1 MKYHITTQ
9 NGTSA
14 GRGRGRPKPRISRVL
29 IVLVMAVCATVTML
43 TSGSRPAAA
52 LPAPAAAQRHSLAQD
67 PSTQNKVTGPDVTPV
82 TTPHT
87 ISWDQSSLMIDGKR
101 VMTWSGEFH
110 YYRLPSPFEWT
121 DILEKIKAAGFN
133 AVSLYFDWEYH
144 SPKQGVYDFTGVRN
158 VDQLLNIAND
168 LGIYV
173 FVRPGPYINAEL
185 DDGGIANWI
194 DYDAPLRS
202 SGPCVISGTNACPS
216 YGDYESQALAWMHA
230 VDQVIA
236 KHQITNGTG
245 SVIAYQLEN
254 EDSGNDQYL
263 ADIAAQVRADGI
275 TVPFFVNNSGLGG
288 SYVPVGAGG
297 TGGDRVFWDNLYGY
311 DNYPQGFNCSSPYS
325 WSNPANNETT
335 FRNFDSSTPV
345 FIPEFQG
352 GSFDNW
358 GEATYP
364 ACNTLTNS
372 QFERVFYL
380 TNVANGTTME
390 SNYMTFG
397 GTSWGWE
404 PVPSTVYSSY
414 DYGSA
419 ISEGRVLTAKYYT
432 LKELGFMFGTIS
444 SLWATSANTATQ
456 ASAANL
462 SPAAATTCTNG
473 PGGATV
479 ANCGAIRVYSRVN
492 SQTGTNFYFTV
503 HNAAASTLDS
513 TFQIGPVT
521 TADGT
526 YAEIPQYNPAG
537 GTANPAPAMELAG
550 RDMKMLVADDDL
562 DSASSPQHLV
572 YSTSNLMIDQ
582 TINGQDDALL
592 FAPKGQAGETDLRYA
607 SQPTVTTLSGTPP
620 TVTWNQDAG
629 SATGTAG
636 DLVLDYVHSGL
647 TEVRISGGGASQP
660 LLLLLADEPTAQKF
674 WEQNIASSGA
684 FQTPGG
690 PILEQGPELVRTAA
704 VHGADLDLT
713 GDTNG
718 PTPLTVWAPAGV
730 RAVTW
735 NGTGVPVRAN
745 SDGSL
750 SSLSPL
756 GAPPGI
762 TLPDLDAQSSANSGW
777 SYQYETPEAQ
787 PSFDDSQW
795 TLANSDVTNAP
806 TKPPAGQPV
815 LYADQ
820 YGFHHGDVWYRA
832 HFTANAPLT
841 SVQVA
846 AEPGSQ
852 GVSEVWLNG
861 TFLGSTTGTG
871 GSTPVSYTVP
881 AGVTSVGGSNVLA
894 ILTHDM
900 GEGESG
906 SENQPRGLISVTT
919 TPADDGLDA
928 YQPQTTLAGAAQAG
942 ATSLDVLSTTGFASG
957 QTLTVGSGAGKQS
970 VTVTAVGAPAAAP
983 TSLSAPTSPGAT
995 NISVPNVSG
1004 FSAGQ
1009 KIAIGTGADADTT
1022 TVTSVGTAATSA
1034 TQLYAPA
1041 HAGDTTVHVANA
1053 NGFTV
1058 GQPIAIGTGANYSAG
1073 GFEEATVTNVG
1084 TQARDTDLAAPAS
1097 AGDTSIKVASVTGMS
1112 PGDTVVIDY
1121 LTSNGCAGCRPADAD
1136 NQETDTIAANG
1147 VGTAGAT
1154 GTGLTLTTPLQNAHA
1169 LAASVI
1175 DYGSGISFT
1184 PALTKDH
1191 PVASAVQALGSGI
1204 TFTPALSTAHAWGAS
1219 VFPNLIAQPTAT
1231 TLAVPTS
1238 PGATTVYVGSV
1249 ANYAVGGTLN
1259 VDSGANAESPTITA
1273 VGTAASAP
1281 TTLFTPATGAL
1292 TVNAGATNVPVT
1304 STTGFTVGQPVA
1316 IDTGAG
1322 LEQRTVTAVGTQGRN
1337 TTLAAAATAGATNIK
1352 VASVTGL
1359 TANDSLVIDTGS
1371 GQESDTI
1378 TSVGTS
1384 GAAGTGLTLA
1394 TPLAGAHASGVAVS
1408 DPGTGITFSPALSSS
1423 HSSGAAVQALG
1434 SGITVTPALTLPHA
1448 AGASVTSQNT
1458 TGISISPA
1466 LDQAQPAGAAITGPT
1481 PPARWLVQGNEGG
1494 ENIAD
1499 TVRGP
1504 DNNGGSYGEN
1514 AGWSLAGYPD
1524 NTGTWAPVT
1533 LPYSD
1538 PKPGVAW
1545 YRDTFKL
1552 NIPGDVDA
1560 SLALNISDVPTKV
1573 YHATIFLNGW
1583 NLGQYINNVGPQESF
1598 VLPNGILNP
1607 DGSNTIAIEVIT
1619 TNAGGGATGG
1629 GLGQVQL
1636 TGPPNVATYDD
1647 SSPARQYDG
1656 SDWTHLDSST
1666 AGTGADYDTTES
1678 QASSAGDSVTVNF
1691 NGTAVRWI
1699 ASLLPNGGITDVYL
1713 DGRMVATVDGYAA
1726 IRRSQHTMWSAYGLA
1741 SGPHTLKLVATGTAN
1756 SASSGTVLDVDAID
1770 LPPSGVVL
1778 GGAGA
1783 VPGGPA
1789 SLLVTSPAYQPP
1801 ALTGTALLSGTGQT
1815 VNGTLATVSVPPD
1828 ALGTA
1833 FAATV
1838 DWGDGTSSAGTV
1850 TGSGSNYTVAGAHTY
1865 AHPGR
1870 HVITVTLTDQYDGS
1884 VLAQT

>member
-1 MKYHITTQ
+1 MYAGRITHK
-9 NGTSA
+9 GTST
-14 GRGRGRPKPRISRVL
+14 RTTRRIPRAAIIL
-29 IVLVMAVCATVTML
+29 AMAVLGAMAML
-43 TSGSRPAAA
+43 TPGSKAAVATAAKPA
-52 LPAPAAAQRHSLAQD
+52 LPSS
-67 PSTQNKVTGPDVTPV
+67 PSSSPSAKPGTVTGPDVTRV

-87 ISWDQSSLMIDGKR
+87 ISWDQYSLMIDGKR
-101 VMTWSGEFH
+101 VMMWSGEFH
-110 YYRLPSPFEWT
+110 YYRLPSPAEWI
-121 DILEKIKAAGFN
+121 DVLEKIKAAGFN

-144 SPKQGVYDFTGVRN
+144 SPKQGVYDFSGVRD
-158 VDQLLNIAND
+158 VGQLLNIAND

-202 SGPCVISGTNACPS
+202 SGPCVTSGTNACPS

-230 VDQVIA
+230 VDQVIV

-254 EDSGNDQYL
+254 EITGNDQYL
-263 ADIAAQVRADGI
+263 ADISAQVRADGI
-275 TVPFFVNNSGLGG
+275 TVPFFVNNANLGG
-288 SYVPVGAGG
+288 AYVPIGAGG
-297 TGGDRVFWDNLYGY
+297 AGGDRVFWDNLYGY
-311 DNYPQGFNCSSPYS
+311 DNYPQGFNCSNPYS
-325 WSNPANNETT
+325 WSSPANNETN
-335 FRNFDSSTPV
+335 FRNFDTSTPV
-345 FIPEFQG
+345 YIPEFQG

-358 GEATYP
+358 GQATYF

-444 SLWATSANTATQ
+444 SLWQTNPNTAAP
-456 ASAANL
+456 ASAANV
-462 SPAAATTCTNG
+462 SPPAATTCTNG

-479 ANCGAIRVYSRVN
+479 ANCGAIKVYSRAN
-492 SQTGTNFYFTV
+492 PQAGTNFYFAV
-503 HNAAASTLDS
+503 HSPASSTLDS
-513 TFQIGPVT
+513 TFQIGPVA

-537 GTANPAPAMELAG
+537 GTADPAPGIELNG
-550 RDMKMLVADDDL
+550 RDMKMLVADYNL
-562 DSASSPQHLV
+562 DSAAEPQHLV

-582 TINGQDDALL
+582 TINGQDDTLL

-620 TVTWNQDAG
+620 AVTWNQDAG
-629 SATGTAG
+629 SATGTSG
-636 DLVLDYVHSGL
+636 DLVLDYTHSGL
-647 TEVRISGGGASQP
+647 TEVRISGGGATHP
-660 LLLLLADEPTAQKF
+660 LLLLLADESTAQQF

-684 FQTPGG
+684 FLTPGG
-690 PILEQGPELVRTAA
+690 PILEQGPELVRTA
-704 VHGADLDLT
+704 VIHGADLDLT

-735 NGTGVPVRAN
+735 NGTEIPVRAN

-750 SSLSPL
+750 SSLTPL
-756 GAPPGI
+756 GSPPGM
-762 TLPDLDAQSSANSGW
+762 TLPDLDVRSAANSGW

-832 HFTANAPLT
+832 HFTASADLT

-846 AEPGSQ
+846 AEPGAQ

-861 TFLGSTTGTG
+861 TFLGSTSGAG
-871 GSTPVSYTVP
+871 GSTPVSYSVP
-881 AGVTSVGGSNVLA
+881 PGVTKVGGSNVLA
-894 ILTHDM
+894 ILTLDM

-906 SENQPRGLISVTT
+906 AENQPRGLISVTT

-928 YQPQTTLAGAAQAG
+928 YQPQTTLAGGAAPAG
-942 ATSLDVLSTTGFASG
+942 TTSLDLLSTTGFAAG
-957 QTLTVGSGAGKQS
+957 QKITVGSGATS
-970 VTVTAVGAPAAAP
+970 ATATVTAVGAGAATP
-983 TSLSAPTSPGAT
+983 TPLSAPVSPGAT
-995 NISVPNVSG
+995 SINVASVNG
-1004 FSAGQ
+1004 FAVGQ
-1009 KIAIGTGADADTT
+1009 QIAIGTGPTAETA
-1022 TVTSVGTAATSA
+1022 TVTSVGTAATGA

-1041 HAGDTTVHVANA
+1041 SAGDTTVHVANA
-1053 NGFTV
+1053 AGFTV

-1073 GFEEATVTNVG
+1073 GFEQATVTSVG
-1084 TQARDTDLAAPAS
+1084 TQARDTDLAAPAL
-1097 AGDTSIKVASVTGMS
+1097 AGDTTIKVASVTGLN
-1112 PGDTVVIDY
+1112 PGDSVVIDY
-1121 LTSNGCAGCRPADAD
+1121 LTSNGCAGCGPADAN
-1136 NQETDTIAANG
+1136 NQETDTITA

-1154 GTGLTLTTPLQNAHA
+1154 GTGLTLAEPLAHA
-1169 LAASVI
+1169 HAMAASVI

-1184 PALTKDH
+1184 PALTMNH

-1204 TFTPALSTAHAWGAS
+1204 AFTPALSNAHQWGAS
-1219 VFPNLIAQPTAT
+1219 VFPDVIAQPTAT
-1231 TLAVPTS
+1231 TLAAPTAA
-1238 PGATTVYVGSV
+1238 GATTAYVGSV

-1259 VDSGANAESPTITA
+1259 IDTGTSAESATITT
-1273 VGTAASAP
+1273 VGTAAAAP
-1281 TTLFTPATGAL
+1281 TTLFTPTTGAL
-1292 TVNAGATNVPVT
+1292 TASAGATSIPVT

-1316 IDTGAG
+1316 IDTGSSF
-1322 LEQRTVTAVGTQGRN
+1322 EQATVTAVGTQGRN
-1337 TTLAAAATAGATNIK
+1337 TTLAAAATAGATN
-1352 VASVTGL
+1352 VTVGSVTGL
-1359 TANDSLVIDTGS
+1359 TAGDTLIIDTGS
-1371 GQESDTI
+1371 AQESDTI
-1378 TSVGTS
+1378 TSVGTA
-1384 GAAGTGLTLA
+1384 GATGTGLTLA
-1394 TPLAGAHASGVAVS
+1394 TPLANGHTAGVAVS
-1408 DPGTGITFSPALSSS
+1408 DPGTGISFSPALSLA
-1423 HSSGAAVQALG
+1423 HSSGVAVRALG
-1434 SGITVTPALTLPHA
+1434 SGISFTPALTQAHA
-1448 AGASVTSQNT
+1448 AGAAVGSQNT

-1466 LDQAQPAGAAITGPT
+1466 LTQAQPAGAAVTGPT

-1494 ENIAD
+1494 EDITD
-1499 TVRGP
+1499 TVRGA

-1514 AGWSLAGYPD
+1514 AGWSLPGYPD
-1524 NTGTWAPVT
+1524 TTGTWTPVT
-1533 LPYSD
+1533 LPASD
-1538 PKPGVAW
+1538 PKPGIAW
-1545 YRDTFKL
+1545 YRDTFEL
-1552 NIPGDVDA
+1552 DVPDGVDA

-1583 NLGQYINNVGPQESF
+1583 NLGQYINNVGPQESY
-1598 VLPNGILNP
+1598 VLPTGILNP
-1607 DGSNTIAIEVIT
+1607 NGSNTIAIEVIT
-1619 TNAGGGATGG
+1619 TNPGGGAAGG

-1647 SSPARQYDG
+1647 TDPALQYSG
-1656 SDWTHLDSST
+1656 SDWTHLNSSN

-1678 QASSAGDSVTVNF
+1678 QASAAGDSVTVSF
-1691 NGTAVRWI
+1691 HGTAVRWVG
-1699 ASLLPNGGITDVYL
+1699 SLLPDGGITNVYL
-1713 DGRMVATVDGYAA
+1713 DGHLAATVDGYAA
-1726 IRRSQHTMWSAYGLA
+1726 TRRSQHTMWSAYGLTD
-1741 SGPHTLKLVATGTAN
+1741 GTHTVRLVNTGTAN
-1756 SASSGTVLDVDAID
+1756 PASSGTVLDVDAID

-1778 GGAGA
+1778 GGAGPL
-1783 VPGGPA
+1783 PGGPT
-1789 SLLVTSPAYQPP
+1789 SVLVNSPGYRPPTLTRTS
-1801 ALTGTALLSGTGQT
+1801 LLSGTGQA
-1815 VNGTLATVSVPPD
+1815 VNGSLATVSVPPD

-1833 FAATV
+1833 FAATI

-1850 TGSGSNYTVAGAHTY
+1850 TGSGASYTVTGRHIY

-1870 HVITVTLTDQYDGS
+1870 HVITVTLSDQVDGS
-1884 VLAQT
+1884 VLATTG